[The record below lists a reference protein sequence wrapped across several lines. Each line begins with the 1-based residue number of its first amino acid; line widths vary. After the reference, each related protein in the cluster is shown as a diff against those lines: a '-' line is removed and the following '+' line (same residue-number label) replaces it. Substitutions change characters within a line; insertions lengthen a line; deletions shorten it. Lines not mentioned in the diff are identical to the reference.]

1 MSIQRF
7 LLTRGQLNA
16 AISSLSRSLAR
27 SLAKPSKRLESIA
40 QITQIVALVAGGA
53 WVLWIYF
60 TFNKSN
66 NELIN
71 QQALLANKTAEITQD
86 LNKVALQRS
95 KESRLDVAME
105 SSVVRVVHFD
115 DGTFLHRYWVSLK
128 AKNITDSTVLIPAIV
143 GEFFIGTMPK
153 DELKQN
159 EALYINLPTQWQQE
173 AVPGGITWTN
183 RGRYAR
189 SQIDSPL
196 DDKVKK
202 DIEAFLP
209 LAVDFGGSIRSGE
222 TTDIGL
228 TFLIRSRPDAVAG
241 AVMTYWDWDGTAGSS
256 PNRHIYTNI
265 ELLLEAEDAPALKK
279 DTLDSKDAGRGA
291 KPK

>member
-7 LLTRGQLNA
+7 LLSRGQFNA
-16 AISSLSRSLAR
+16 AIFRLSR
-27 SLAKPSKRLESIA
+27 SLAKPSTRLESIA
-40 QITQIVALVAGGA
+40 RITQIVALVVGGA

-66 NELIN
+66 NELII
-71 QQALLANKTAEITQD
+71 QQAQLANKTAEITHD
-86 LNKVALQRS
+86 INKVALQRS
-95 KESRLDVAME
+95 KESRLEAAIE
-105 SSVVRVVHFD
+105 SSIVRVVHFD
-115 DGTFLHRYWVSLK
+115 DGTFLHRYYVSLK
-128 AKNITDSTVLIPAIV
+128 AKNITDSTVFIPAIV

-159 EALYINLPTQWQQE
+159 ETLYINLPTQWQQE
-173 AVPGGITWTN
+173 AVLGRITWTE
-183 RGRYAR
+183 RGKYAR

-202 DIEAFLP
+202 DIQAFLP
-209 LAVDFGGSIRSGE
+209 LAVDFVGSIRSGE

-241 AVMTYWDWDGTAGSS
+241 AVITYWDWDGTAEGS

-265 ELLLEAEDAPALKK
+265 ELLLEAEDTPALRK
-279 DTLDSKDAGRGA
+279 DTSDSKDSDRGA